1 MGPPD
6 GEVEGPLGGPQV
18 TSFALA
24 LRASLNAAMD
34 GTWNPSARAVFA
46 ELEGKMGGLKALE
59 APFHGNG
66 EPDGSAPSPEVEAL
80 LAAVPSNGGF
90 AAVLV
95 SELVDPEAV
104 QVMLGQPPLAQIG
117 EWFERATRKVAVE
130 LTVIDLD
137 AGGEPAEGYRVFDQ
151 PLGTLECQPDSV
163 QVTELV
169 GSSYELSPGDH
180 RLTVIHD
187 LSHVLAGYDTSVAG
201 EAALMCFFL
210 AQRVNDRA
218 VPIFVPMAIA
228 SGQIDWRIARQAIR
242 RGARADWVSL
252 QPFESLLGEPLA
264 WVRERL
270 RIEAPQRAHPRPS
283 KSDLLMLE
291 EHAV

>member
-1 MGPPD
+1 MPRSSIGFIHRALAPLLGVALVTGCPDPDPVPVDDTGTGTGTGPSTLTGDESIGTSVDSTATVGMDTDTATGTDTETGTDTDTGPD
-6 GEVEGPLGGPQV
+6 LPGEVIECDNTIAAPPAGQV
-18 TSFALA
+18 C
-24 LRASLNAAMD
+24 
-34 GTWNPSARAVFA
+34 G
-46 ELEGKMGGLKALE
+46 
-59 APFHGNG
+59 
-66 EPDGSAPSPEVEAL
+66 
-80 LAAVPSNGGF
+80 
-90 AAVLV
+90 
-95 SELVDPEAV
+95 
-104 QVMLGQPPLAQIG
+104 
-117 EWFERATRKVAVE
+117 
-130 LTVIDLD
+130 
-137 AGGEPAEGYRVFDQ
+137 
-151 PLGTLECQPDSV
+151 
-163 QVTELV
+163 VT
-169 GSSYELSPGDH
+169 PGDGN
-180 RLTVIHD
+180 LLLQGT
-187 LSHVLAGYDTSVAG
+187 VLAGYDTSVAG

>member
-1 MGPPD
+1 MAGPTIADLP
-6 GEVEGPLGGPQV
+6 E
-18 TSFALA
+18 
-24 LRASLNAAMD
+24 AARRPVQ
-34 GTWNPSARAVFA
+34 WRR
-46 ELEGKMGGLKALE
+46 
-59 APFHGNG
+59 
-66 EPDGSAPSPEVEAL
+66 L
-80 LAAVPSNGGF
+80 LAALTALQKGDPAQAVDGAYTVQDAIGG
-90 AAVLV
+90 ASDERMLVRLLETPEGRTLAKERSSLPAVLGDRAALRRLPEGSFGRV
-95 SELVDPEAV
+95 YASFCDRNGIDAHALVDASHRMSRDYES
-104 QVMLGQPPLAQIG
+104 
-117 EWFERATRKVAVE
+117 
-130 LTVIDLD
+130 LD
-137 AGGEPAEGYRVFDQ
+137 PVRQWWSD
-151 PLGTLECQPDSV
+151 
-163 QVTELV
+163 
-169 GSSYELSPGDH
+169 